1 MTLKIDKDSDGEK
14 VIIRPSGRL
23 QFEHLEELKK
33 QLRGNPVAIGI
44 DLEGV
49 TLVDVKVIRFLN
61 ACEDNGVDIIH
72 CWPYIREWMVRER
85 QRSV

>member
-1 MTLKIDKDSDGEK
+1 MTLKIEKHCDGQK

-23 QFEHLEELKK
+23 QYEHLEELAK
-33 QLRGNPVAIGI
+33 QLNGDPAAIGI

-72 CWPYIREWMVRER
+72 CWPYIREWMVREK
-85 QRSV
+85 QR

>member
-1 MTLKIDKDSDGEK
+1 MTLKIEKDSDGRK

-23 QFEHLEELKK
+23 QYEHLEELEK
-33 QLRGNPVAIGI
+33 QLIGEPAAIGI

-61 ACEDNGVDIIH
+61 VCEDNGVDIIH
-72 CWPYIREWMVRER
+72 CWPYIREWMIREK
-85 QRSV
+85 QR